1 MNITPNIIKHEFI
14 GTYGI
19 ITKSS
24 HSEYLGLSGKVINET
39 KNTISFLHKDKIKK
53 IIKNSSTFRF
63 KFQDGTIAE
72 IEGHLL
78 VGRPED
84 RLKKKIKRLW

>member
-1 MNITPNIIKHEFI
+1 MKITPNIIKHEFI
-14 GTYGI
+14 GTYGSI
-19 ITKSS
+19 SKSS
-24 HSEYLGLSGKVINET
+24 HSGYLGLNGKVVDET
-39 KNTISFLHKDKIKK
+39 KNTISFMYKNKIKK

>member
-1 MNITPNIIKHEFI
+1 MKITPNIIKHEFI

-19 ITKSS
+19 ISKSN
-24 HSEYLGLSGKVINET
+24 HSDYLGLSGKVVNET
-39 KNTISFLHKDKIKK
+39 KNTISFLNKNKIKK
-53 IIKNSSTFRF
+53 IVKNSSTFRF
-63 KFQDGTIAE
+63 KFQDGTITE

-78 VGRPED
+78 VGRSED

>member
-1 MNITPNIIKHEFI
+1 MKITPNIIKHEFI
-14 GTYGI
+14 GTFGT
-19 ITKSS
+19 ITKSN
-24 HSEYLGLSGKVINET
+24 HSDYLGLTGKVVSET
-39 KNTISFLHKDKIKK
+39 KNTISFLHNNKIKK
-53 IIKNSSTFRF
+53 IIKNSSTFSF
-63 KFQDGTIAE
+63 KFQDGTITE